1 VNRGEVYLVKHP
13 NRRDPKRQRAFVVV
27 SRQVLIESKFTTVV
41 CAPVYTTRAGI
52 ATQVPVGMD
61 EGLKHESAIHCDEL
75 VSLPKTMLTDYIGT
89 LNATKIRQLDA
100 ALAVA
105 LALEV

>member
-52 ATQVPVGMD
+52 ATQVPVGVD

>member
-1 VNRGEVYLVKHP
+1 MNRGEVYLVKHP

>member
-1 VNRGEVYLVKHP
+1 MNRGEIYLVKHP

-52 ATQVPVGMD
+52 ATQVSVGTD

-89 LNATKIRQLDA
+89 LNAKKIRQLDS
-100 ALAVA
+100 ALAIA
-105 LALEV
+105 LALET